1 MKENIKALSFRDKIK
16 YQTSLARKNYDC
28 YLFLAPFGIL
38 FILFTVLPVVISIFY
53 GFTNYNL
60 LEAPDFIGLKNF
72 QKLFVN
78 DSIFTKSFRNTMIV
92 AVIVGPIGYLA
103 SFMIAWQI
111 NELSNVMR
119 PIMITIMYAPSISGG
134 AIIIWQY
141 IFSNDSYGYINSVL
155 TNFGFIQQP
164 VQFLSDTKFMLM
176 IVIVVMIWQSLG
188 AGFLSFA
195 AGLRTVEKSF
205 YEAAYVDGITSRW
218 QELWFIT
225 LPTMRP
231 QLMFGAVMSITSAFS
246 AGAVSTQMFGNP
258 STDYAAHTIMNHL
271 EDYGGVRFE
280 LGYACTI
287 ATVLFAMMIII
298 NEVVQRLLNKV
309 GS

>member
-53 GFTNYNL
+53 GFTNFNL

-231 QLMFGAVMSITSAFS
+231 QLMFGAVMSITGAFS

-309 GS
+309 GT